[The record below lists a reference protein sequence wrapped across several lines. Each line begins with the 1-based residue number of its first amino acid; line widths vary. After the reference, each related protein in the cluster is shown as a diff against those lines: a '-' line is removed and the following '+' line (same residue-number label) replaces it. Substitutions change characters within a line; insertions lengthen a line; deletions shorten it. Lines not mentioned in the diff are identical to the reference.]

1 MCPFIVFRGP
11 KRTEP
16 SAGFDVMAE
25 LGTTSAAA
33 DSVTEG
39 VKEATFGRNA
49 GWGWR
54 VGRRGVK
61 EVNVLTE
68 GFEKAGRT
76 RRIAERAIVFIF
88 NVVG

>member
-61 EVNVLTE
+61 EVNVLVLHMVRRVLRL
-68 GFEKAGRT
+68 GRAGAHT
-76 RRIAERAIVFIF
+76 
-88 NVVG
+88 